1 MEQTPRQMRISSGLR
16 GVLIALLIGAFA
28 WVGAAPGGSL
38 TVSLLIG
45 AALQAAVIIL
55 RRMVSPDYLP
65 QAMNLFELLVD
76 GATVLAFALGVYG
89 GILRQAGA
97 F

>member
-45 AALQAAVIIL
+45 A
-55 RRMVSPDYLP
+55 
-65 QAMNLFELLVD
+65 
-76 GATVLAFALGVYG
+76 TVLAFALGVYG